1 MNDVPTRLPVML
13 REDEVAQRLRRSPGD
28 VKRLRLSGKLGYYR
42 GRPVTIGEDDVES
55 YVTTARVF
63 RRFRGK
69 PKANPSTTRNK
80 PFQLL
85 TMEEAA
91 VIFECSTSTIKRLRL
106 SGQIPY
112 LPGRPVLIERSDL
125 ETHFENKRLA
135 ALAKIPPAPGTPEFE
150 ALQERKT
157 REQIRFKLRKIAVRR
172 EVKRILAERSAR
184 IAAGTFKL
192 GAPKKQK

>member
-1 MNDVPTRLPVML
+1 VPTRLPVML
-13 REDEVAQRLRRSPGD
+13 REDEVAQRLRRSPAD

-69 PKANPSTTRNK
+69 PKANPSTIRNK

-125 ETHFENKRLA
+125 EVHFENKRLA
-135 ALAKIPPAPGTPEFE
+135 ALAKIPPAPGTPEFKD
-150 ALQERKT
+150 LQDRKAKERM
-157 REQIRFKLRKIAVRR
+157 RR
-172 EVKRILAERSAR
+172 RLWTKEVKRRVAR
-184 IAAGTFKL
+184 IFADMKARE
-192 GAPKKQK
+192 AND